1 MNLPPSAAP
10 TAGLLLLALSIA
22 PALAQE
28 PAANAPDPSACT
40 SITIDAERLR
50 CYDDAV
56 GRVAPTPEQ
65 ADARAEQARRVAAEL
80 DQAKVEQR
88 RDLPTSDRARLALS
102 DLFRSEGGSEIDAYI
117 ADAGKGGLLDRR
129 WELARSSKLG
139 TFNFRGYKPIYLLPA
154 FWSSDPND
162 RPTPSGGGDEQD
174 IADGVAVDATEA
186 KFQLSFKTKALEN
199 ILGDNGDLWLGYT
212 QSSRWQVYNGDA
224 SRPFRE
230 TNYEP
235 EALLVFRTGYSLGDW
250 RGRMAGIGINHQSN
264 GRGDPYSRSWNRVI
278 GVVGFDRG
286 DWALTLRPWWR
297 IGGDGDDD
305 NPGIEDYIGRGD
317 MTLVHVRDG
326 HEFSLMARH
335 SLRTGED
342 SRGAMRFTW
351 AFPLGD
357 NIRGHLQVFDGY
369 GESLIDYDHRSTHI
383 GLGVSLLEW
392 F

>member
-1 MNLPPSAAP
+1 MNTRVYMAP
-10 TAGLLLLALSIA
+10 LACTVLLV
-22 PALAQE
+22 
-28 PAANAPDPSACT
+28 AANAPLRAQEADAPPDPSACT
-40 SITIDAERLR
+40 SITVDAERLR
-50 CYDDAV
+50 CYDTALQ
-56 GRVAPTPEQ
+56 RAAPTPEQ
-65 ADARAEQARRVAAEL
+65 ADALAEQARQAAAEL
-80 DQAKVEQR
+80 DRATVDAR
-88 RDLPTSDRARLALS
+88 RDLPTRERARLAMS
-102 DLFRSEGGSEIDAYI
+102 DMFRSEGGSEIDAYI

-139 TFNFRGYKPIYLLPA
+139 TFNFRGYKPVYLLPV
-154 FWSSDPND
+154 FWSTDPNE
-162 RPTPSGGGDEQD
+162 RPTPSSGGDEQD
-174 IADGVAVDATEA
+174 NVESAALDDIEA
-186 KFQLSFKTKALEN
+186 KFQISFKTKAVEN

-212 QSSRWQVYNGDA
+212 QSSRWQVFNDEA

-235 EALLVFRTGYSLGDW
+235 EAMLVFRTGYSIGDW
-250 RGRMAGIGINHQSN
+250 RGRMWGVGINHQSN
-264 GRGDPYSRSWNRVI
+264 GRGDPYSRSWNRVV
-278 GVVGFDRG
+278 GMVGFDRE
-286 DWALTLRPWWR
+286 DWALTIRPWWR
-297 IGGDGDDD
+297 VSENGEDD
-305 NPGIEDYIGRGD
+305 NPDIENYIGRGD

-342 SRGAMRFTW
+342 SRGAVRFTW

>member
-1 MNLPPSAAP
+1 MNPPSATLP
-10 TAGLLLLALSIA
+10 CAGALLLALA
-22 PALAQE
+22 ALPALAQE
-28 PAANAPDPSACT
+28 PPDTAPDPSACT
-40 SITIDAERLR
+40 SVTIDAERLR
-50 CYDDAV
+50 CYDDAL
-56 GRVAPTPEQ
+56 GRVAPSPEQ
-65 ADARAEQARRVAAEL
+65 ADAMAEQARQLAAEL
-80 DQAKVEQR
+80 DEAKVEAR
-88 RDLPTSDRARLALS
+88 RDLPTRDRARLALS

-139 TFNFRGYKPIYLLPA
+139 TFNFRGYKPVYLLPV
-154 FWSSDPND
+154 FWSADPND
-162 RPTPSGGGDEQD
+162 RPSPSGGGDEQGNVEGVSLDD
-174 IADGVAVDATEA
+174 IEA

-212 QSSRWQVYNGDA
+212 QSSRWQVFNHEA

-235 EALLVFRTGYSLGDW
+235 EAMLVFRTGYSIGDW
-250 RGRMAGIGINHQSN
+250 RGRMWGIGINHESN
-264 GRGDPYSRSWNRVI
+264 GRGDPYSRSWNRVV
-278 GVVGFDRG
+278 GMVGFDRG
-286 DWALTLRPWWR
+286 DWALTVRPWWR
-297 IGGDGDDD
+297 ISEDGEDD

-317 MTLVHVRDG
+317 MTLVHVRGG

-342 SRGAMRFTW
+342 SRGALRFTW

-357 NIRGHLQVFDGY
+357 NLRGHLQVFDGY
-369 GESLIDYDHRSTHI
+369 GESLIDYDHRSTHV